1 MSEIIDRPGFFAR
14 LRTGTQRCLHCI
26 IPYLNRPKPKDD
38 DASIDAG
45 KPSSTIADMSSV
57 ATSEELGDL
66 FDMDTS
72 IKKLPFFDTPLIKTS
87 VRSCS
92 VMDIGIHEKYLPAV
106 ETVTRDV
113 RFYDGT
119 SIIELP
125 SIGATLHNFYGIHGL
140 TPPDVSPTN
149 DTYTSNTGHGN
160 RQWH

>member
-72 IKKLPFFDTPLIKTS
+72 IKKLPFFDTPLIKN
-87 VRSCS
+87 
-92 VMDIGIHEKYLPAV
+92 LPAV